1 MNTKTLFAILAIV
14 IAALVIGPRLTHDST
29 PQQTVSTSTKASDTT
44 GTAASGTA
52 TPATGTPAA
61 TAPGKTAAKPA
72 DDVLDYDTLMRTIAN
87 DPNEIKSLSFKKDA
101 AGVVQQAVALHADGH
116 SSTVDVPGEAG
127 TLLLLNAMDK
137 AKTPQHSFI
146 DTLMGW
152 LPTIFI
158 FGMIFLLMRGLGNA
172 ANKQRSQIAKIKDS
186 QKSQN
191 VVTFKDVA
199 GAEEA
204 KKELM
209 QIVSY
214 LQNPGR
220 LRRLGGKAPSGVL
233 LIGDPGNGKTLLA
246 KAVAGEAG
254 AEFHEIS
261 GSDFVEMFVGVGAAR
276 VREFFEK
283 GRQKRPA
290 VLFIDEIDA
299 VGRQRG
305 TGVGGGNDEREQTL
319 NQILVEMDGFKDNE
333 GVIIMAATNRPDIL
347 DPALTRPGRL
357 GLHILVDA
365 PDKHGRLGIL
375 GVHSRGKKLAPGVDL
390 DIIAGNTPGYS
401 GAQLAE
407 LMNEGARV
415 ADDRIE
421 TEITALVEKGTN
433 KSLAAK
439 QVPEHITLEDLDEAS
454 DRVQMGPKKEGRAK
468 RMSRLDML
476 NTAVHE
482 LGHAWVSQ
490 DMYEREQGGD
500 PVTKIT
506 IIPRARALGYT
517 MSMPSG
523 DRYGYTD
530 GNMRARIMM
539 AMGGRA
545 AQEVMLNTVD
555 TGASN
560 DFKQAW
566 SIAYRM
572 VTEFGMSKLGPIS
585 IGEGGGNP
593 FLGRQMA
600 SGHQV
605 GPELAN
611 KIDEECSRIVQECL
625 AEVKKLIER
634 DKECF
639 QKIVDALMIKETIL
653 GPEFRELRNKSA
665 CAVVLPS
672 QDDSKSGQTDVAVTA
687 PEASTEASPKAT
699 SDAPVVDKVDP
710 TVGKE

>member
-1 MNTKTLFAILAIV
+1 MNRKTIFAIIAIV
-14 IAALVIGPRLTHDST
+14 CGALLLGPMFQ
-29 PQQTVSTSTKASDTT
+29 QQTRQAGTT
-44 GTAASGTA
+44 TTMVN
-52 TPATGTPAA
+52 
-61 TAPGKTAAKPA
+61 GKTVTTVVPA
-72 DDVLDYDTLMRTIAN
+72 DDVIGYDTLTNELNN
-87 DPNEIKSLSFKKDA
+87 DSKDIKHLTFVKDDN
-101 AGVVQQAVALHADGH
+101 GNVQQVVVLHTDGH
-116 SSTVDVPGEAG
+116 KSTVEVPGEAG
-127 TLLLLNAMDK
+127 TSKILEAAAKANVPQDASKTSKGFLDVLLG
-137 AKTPQHSFI
+137 F
-146 DTLMGW
+146 
-152 LPTIFI
+152 LPMILI
-158 FGMIFLLMRGLGNA
+158 FGVIWFVMRGVGNA
-172 ANKQRSQIAKIKDS
+172 ANNQRAQIAKIKDS
-186 QKSQN
+186 PKSQQI
-191 VVTFKDVA
+191 VTFKDVA

-204 KKELM
+204 KNELM

-214 LQNPGR
+214 LRNPGR
-220 LRRLGGKAPSGVL
+220 LKRLGGKAPSGVL

-261 GSDFVEMFVGVGAAR
+261 GSDFVEMYVGVGAAR
-276 VREFFEK
+276 VRDFFSK
-283 GRQKRPA
+283 GREKRPA

-333 GVIIMAATNRPDIL
+333 GLIIMAATNRPDIL

-365 PDKHGRLGIL
+365 PDKHGRIGIL
-375 GVHSRGKKLAPGVDL
+375 QVHARGKKLAPGVDL
-390 DIIAGNTPGYS
+390 DVIASNTPGFS

-421 TEITALVEKGTN
+421 KQLKELSAKGAGRSELS
-433 KSLAAK
+433 KVA
-439 QVPEHITLEDLDEAS
+439 EEITLEDLDEAS

-482 LGHAWVSQ
+482 LGHAWISQ
-490 DMYEREQGGD
+490 DMFERDMGGD

-506 IIPRARALGYT
+506 IVPRARALGYT

-530 GNMRARIMM
+530 GNMRARIKM

-545 AQEVMLNTVD
+545 AQEVILNTID

-566 SIAYRM
+566 SIAHRM

-593 FLGRQMA
+593 FLGKQMA
-600 SGHQV
+600 SGHQL
-605 GPELAN
+605 GPQLAN
-611 KIDEECSRIVQECL
+611 DIDNECKRIVEECL
-625 AEVKKLIER
+625 AEVKAMIIR
-634 DKECF
+634 DKDCF
-639 QKIVDALMIKETIL
+639 SKIVDVLMEKETIL
-653 GPEFRELRNKSA
+653 GPEFRQLRNESA
-665 CAVVLPS
+665 CAVVLPLKLDAS
-672 QDDSKSGQTDVAVTA
+672 TGSAVAASAAPVAPTAPTAPVVTDESVAPVAPVAPDADDSKV
-687 PEASTEASPKAT
+687 
-699 SDAPVVDKVDP
+699 SDDK
-710 TVGKE
+710 

>member
-1 MNTKTLFAILAIV
+1 MNAKTLFAILAIV
-14 IAALVIGPRLTHDST
+14 IAALVIGPRLQPDTASKAGT
-29 PQQTVSTSTKASDTT
+29 TVTQVDGKTV
-44 GTAASGTA
+44 
-52 TPATGTPAA
+52 
-61 TAPGKTAAKPA
+61 TAPK
-72 DDVLDYDTLMRTIAN
+72 DDIVGFDSLLGTLRDN
-87 DPNEIKSLSFKKDA
+87 PKDVTSMTYRKDD
-101 AGVVQQAVALHADGH
+101 AGNVQQVVVQHADGH
-116 SSTVDVPGEAG
+116 KSLVEVPGEAG
-127 TLLLLNAMDK
+127 TARLLDAADK
-137 AKTPQHSFI
+137 AHVPQTATKTERGFG
-146 DTLMGW
+146 DVLMGL
-152 LPTIFI
+152 LPTLLI
-158 FGMIFLLMRGLGNA
+158 FGLIFFFMRSLGGA
-172 ANKQRSQIAKIKDS
+172 ANRQRSEIAKIKDS
-186 QKSQN
+186 QKSQQI
-191 VVTFKDVA
+191 VTFKDVA

-276 VREFFEK
+276 VREFFAK
-283 GRQKRPA
+283 GRVKRPA

-333 GVIIMAATNRPDIL
+333 GIIIMAATNRPDIL

-365 PDKHGRLGIL
+365 PDKHGRIGIL
-375 GVHSRGKKLAPGVDL
+375 GVHARGKKLAPGVDL
-390 DIIAGNTPGYS
+390 EVIAANTPGFS

-421 TEITALVEKGTN
+421 QAIKKDVDAGASKGDAV
-433 KSLAAK
+433 KAH
-439 QVPEHITLEDLDEAS
+439 PEHITLEDLDEAS
-454 DRVQMGPKKEGRAK
+454 DRVQMGPKKEGRAR

-482 LGHAWVSQ
+482 LGHAWISQ
-490 DMYEREQGGD
+490 DMFERDMGGD

-506 IIPRARALGYT
+506 IVPRARALGYT

-545 AQEVMLNTVD
+545 AQEVMLNTID

-566 SIAYRM
+566 SIAHRM

-593 FLGRQMA
+593 FLGKQMA
-600 SGHQV
+600 SGHQL
-605 GPELAN
+605 GPQLAN
-611 KIDEECSRIVQECL
+611 DIDVECRRIVGECL
-625 AEVKKLIER
+625 EEVKAMLIR

-639 QKIVDALMIKETIL
+639 NKIVDVLMEKETIL
-653 GPEFRELRNKSA
+653 GPEFRDLRNKSA

-672 QDDSKSGQTDVAVTA
+672 KDEATTDAVV
-687 PEASTEASPKAT
+687 T
-699 SDAPVVDKVDP
+699 SDASDAAPKADDKGDA
-710 TVGKE
+710 GNGDAK

>member
-1 MNTKTLFAILAIV
+1 MNTKTLLAILAIV
-14 IAALVIGPRLTHDST
+14 IAAIVIGPRLSHDST
-29 PQQTVSTSTKASDTT
+29 PTQAVATSSSKADTNGTSVASPANPAAGSSTVKAP
-44 GTAASGTA
+44 A
-52 TPATGTPAA
+52 TP
-61 TAPGKTAAKPA
+61 AKPA
-72 DDVLDYDTLMRTIAN
+72 DDVISYDTLMQTIQTE
-87 DPNEIKSLSFKKDA
+87 PTEIKSVTFKKDA
-101 AGVVQQAVALHADGH
+101 NGNVQQALAVHADGH
-116 SSTVDVPGEAG
+116 VSTVDVPGEAG
-127 TLLLLNAMDK
+127 TLMLLNAMDK
-137 AKTPQHSFI
+137 AKTPPHSI
-146 DTLMGW
+146 VDTLLGW
-152 LPTIFI
+152 LPTLFFI
-158 FGMIFLLMRGLGNA
+158 GLMIFLFRGIGNA

-186 QKSQN
+186 AKSQQI
-191 VVTFKDVA
+191 VTFKDVA

-283 GRQKRPA
+283 GRVKRPA

-365 PDKHGRLGIL
+365 PDKHGRIGIL
-375 GVHSRGKKLAPGVDL
+375 GVHARGKKLAPGANLEV
-390 DIIAGNTPGYS
+390 IAANTPGFS

-421 TEITALVEKGTN
+421 REIEALIAKGAS
-433 KSLAAK
+433 KSAATK
-439 QVPEHITLEDLDEAS
+439 QVPELITLEDLDEAS

-490 DMYEREQGGD
+490 DMFEREMGGD

-506 IIPRARALGYT
+506 IVPRARALGYT

-523 DRYGYTD
+523 DKYGYTEE
-530 GNMRARIMM
+530 NLRARIMM

-545 AQEVMLNTVD
+545 AQEVILKTVD

-560 DFKQAW
+560 DFKQSW

-572 VTEFGMSKLGPIS
+572 VTEFGMSKLGPIC

-611 KIDEECSRIVQECL
+611 QIDAECTRIVNECL
-625 AEVKKLIER
+625 TEVKKLIER
-634 DKECF
+634 DRECF
-639 QKIVDALMIKETIL
+639 QKIVDVLMVKETIL
-653 GPEFRELRNKSA
+653 GPEFRDLRNKSA
-665 CAVVLPS
+665 CAVVLPES
-672 QDDSKSGQTDVAVTA
+672 GDTAPKSGEGEQSTGEAAPKSDQPTA
-687 PEASTEASPKAT
+687 GP
-699 SDAPVVDKVDP
+699 DK
-710 TVGKE
+710 TKE

>member
-1 MNTKTLFAILAIV
+1 MNAKTLFAILAIV
-14 IAALVIGPRLTHDST
+14 IAALVIGPRLQPDTASQAGT
-29 PQQTVSTSTKASDTT
+29 TVTQVD
-44 GTAASGTA
+44 
-52 TPATGTPAA
+52 
-61 TAPGKTAAKPA
+61 GKTVTVPK
-72 DDVLDYDTLMRTIAN
+72 DDVINFDSLMTTLSAN
-87 DPNEIKSLSFKKDA
+87 PKDVTELTYRKDD
-101 AGVVQQAVALHADGH
+101 AGNVQQVLVQHADGH
-116 SSTVDVPGEAG
+116 KSLVEVPGEAG
-127 TLLLLNAMDK
+127 TARLLDAADK
-137 AKTPQHSFI
+137 AHVPQKASRTERGFG
-146 DTLMGW
+146 DVLMGL
-152 LPTIFI
+152 LPTLLI
-158 FGMIFLLMRGLGNA
+158 FGLIFFFMRSLGGA
-172 ANKQRSQIAKIKDS
+172 ANRQRSEIAKIKDS
-186 QKSQN
+186 QKSQQI
-191 VVTFKDVA
+191 VTFKDVA

-276 VREFFEK
+276 VREFFAK
-283 GRQKRPA
+283 GRVKRPA

-333 GVIIMAATNRPDIL
+333 GIIIMAATNRPDIL

-365 PDKHGRLGIL
+365 PDKHGRIGIL
-375 GVHSRGKKLAPGVDL
+375 GVHARGKKLAPGVDL
-390 DIIAGNTPGYS
+390 EVIAANTPGFS

-421 TEITALVEKGTN
+421 QAIKKDVEAGASKGDAV
-433 KSLAAK
+433 KAH
-439 QVPEHITLEDLDEAS
+439 PEVITLEDLDEAS
-454 DRVQMGPKKEGRAK
+454 DRVQMGPKKEGRAR

-482 LGHAWVSQ
+482 LGHAWISQ
-490 DMYEREQGGD
+490 DMFERDMGGD

-506 IIPRARALGYT
+506 IVPRARALGYT

-545 AQEVMLNTVD
+545 AQEVMLNTID

-566 SIAYRM
+566 SIAHRM

-593 FLGRQMA
+593 FLGKQMA
-600 SGHQV
+600 SGHQL
-605 GPELAN
+605 GPQLAN
-611 KIDEECSRIVQECL
+611 DIDVECRRIVGECL
-625 AEVKKLIER
+625 EEVKAMLIR

-639 QKIVDALMIKETIL
+639 NKIVDVLMEKETIL
-653 GPEFRELRNKSA
+653 GPEFRDLRNKSA

-672 QDDSKSGQTDVAVTA
+672 KDGAATDAVVTDA
-687 PEASTEASPKAT
+687 PATPEATDAAPKA
-699 SDAPVVDKVDP
+699 DDKGGADNGDV
-710 TVGKE
+710 K

>member
-1 MNTKTLFAILAIV
+1 MTY
-14 IAALVIGPRLTHDST
+14 
-29 PQQTVSTSTKASDTT
+29 VS
-44 GTAASGTA
+44 A
-52 TPATGTPAA
+52 TELLLIS
-61 TAPGKTAAKPA
+61 
-72 DDVLDYDTLMRTIAN
+72 VCLIAN
-87 DPNEIKSLSFKKDA
+87 
-101 AGVVQQAVALHADGH
+101 
-116 SSTVDVPGEAG
+116 VPGEAG
-127 TLLLLNAMDK
+127 VSKLLDAMAKAKQPEHSFFDTLLG
-137 AKTPQHSFI
+137 F
-146 DTLMGW
+146 
-152 LPTIFI
+152 LPMILIFGFI
-158 FGMIFLLMRGLGNA
+158 FFMMRGLGNA
-172 ANKQRSQIAKIKDS
+172 AGKQRTAITKIKDS
-186 QKSQN
+186 QKSAQ

-220 LRRLGGKAPSGVL
+220 LKRLGGKAPSGVL

-276 VREFFEK
+276 VREFFNK
-283 GRQKRPA
+283 GREKRPA

-365 PDKHGRLGIL
+365 PDKHGRIGIL
-375 GVHSRGKKLAPGVDL
+375 GVHARGKKLAPGLDL
-390 DIIAGNTPGYS
+390 ETIASNTPGFS

-421 TEITALVEKGTN
+421 REIEALVAKGTN
-433 KSLAAK
+433 KAAAAK
-439 QVPEHITLEDLDEAS
+439 MVPELITLEDLDEAS

-490 DMYEREQGGD
+490 DMFERDLGGD

-506 IIPRARALGYT
+506 IVPRARALGYT

-523 DRYGYTD
+523 DRYGYTTE
-530 GNMRARIMM
+530 NMRARIMM

-545 AQEVMLNTVD
+545 AQEVILNTVD

-560 DFKQAW
+560 DFKQSW

-611 KIDEECSRIVQECL
+611 QIDAECSRIVGECL
-625 AEVKKLIER
+625 TEVKALILR

-639 QKIVDALMIKETIL
+639 NKIVDALMIKETIL
-653 GPEFRELRNKSA
+653 GPEFRQLRNESA

-672 QDDSKSGQTDVAVTA
+672 KDGNASDPATLPAEPTIVA
-687 PEASTEASPKAT
+687 PEG
-699 SDAPVVDKVDP
+699 DAKGPEGDGNVVR
-710 TVGKE
+710 